1 MKPLALLVALVLG
14 ALLPRP
20 ALAQA
25 VNNYIVGAQDVLAIN
40 VFEQQDLGGK
50 FTVEAD
56 GSFTFPLI
64 GRVKAG
70 GHTLREI
77 EEAMQ
82 ARLAAGFF
90 RNPHVSVAIEQYR
103 SQQIFITGEVRTPGT
118 YALTGGMT
126 LIEALA
132 RAGSTTPDAGSEALI
147 ARLKP
152 GVKTNGPVPLS
163 IDAASVDDRVQVFRV
178 DIKELQS
185 GKLSQNMQLQ
195 DNDTVFISRA
205 SLVYVTGQVKSPGS
219 FPLQKGMTVLQAV
232 TLAGGIA
239 DRGASG
245 RIVARRQRDGRVV
258 EVRVKLDDPVLADDT
273 IVVRERFF

>member
-1 MKPLALLVALVLG
+1 
-14 ALLPRP
+14 
-20 ALAQA
+20 
-25 VNNYIVGAQDVLAIN
+25 
-40 VFEQQDLGGK
+40 
-50 FTVEAD
+50 
-56 GSFTFPLI
+56 
-64 GRVKAG
+64 VKAG
-70 GHTLREI
+70 GQTLREI
-77 EEAMQ
+77 EEALQ
-82 ARLAAGFF
+82 AKLAAGFF

-103 SQQIFITGEVRTPGT
+103 SQQIFVTGEVRTPGT

-152 GVKTNGPVPLS
+152 GVKTDGPLPLS
-163 IDAASVDDRVQVFRV
+163 IEATAVDDRVQIFRV

-185 GKLSQNMQLQ
+185 GKLSQNVQLQ

-239 DRGASG
+239 DRGATG